1 MKTFR
6 EYVNEA
12 SYPSKGS
19 VAVVKGASGN
29 RYAVFTKI
37 ATKSLWTEYWYNLDQ
52 LGDNTDYPRL
62 RLCLNDYKE
71 GMKLGK
77 YCAYVNDKFAV
88 LERPQYRKDDSQKC
102 IQSSG
107 VNFVNRAFREWL
119 TTPAGQNFIEKNRI
133 ADCPTIRNWL
143 EIASGKRNLM

>member
-1 MKTFR
+1 MKTFQ
-6 EYVNEA
+6 EYISEA

-29 RYAVFTKI
+29 RYAVFTKE
-37 ATKSLWTEYWYNLDQ
+37 ATKSLWMEYWYNLDQ

-62 RLCLNDYKE
+62 RLCLNDYRA
-71 GMKLGK
+71 GK
-77 YCAYVNDKFAV
+77 KQGKCCAYVDDRFAA
-88 LERPQYRKDDSQKC
+88 LERPRYQMDDRQNR
-102 IQSSG
+102 IQPSG
-107 VNFVNRAFREWL
+107 VNWVNRAFREWL
-119 TTPAGQNFIEKNRI
+119 TTPAGQNFIERNRI

>member
-1 MKTFR
+1 MKTFQ
-6 EYVNEA
+6 EYISEA

-29 RYAVFTKI
+29 CYAVFTKE

-62 RLCLNDYKE
+62 RLCLNDYKA
-71 GMKLGK
+71 GK
-77 YCAYVNDKFAV
+77 KQGKCCAYVDDRFAA
-88 LERPQYRKDDSQKC
+88 LERPRYQMDDKQNR
-102 IQSSG
+102 IQPSG
-107 VNFVNRAFREWL
+107 VNWVNRAFREWL
-119 TTPAGQNFIEKNRI
+119 TTPAGQNFIERNRI

>member
-1 MKTFR
+1 MKTFQ
-6 EYVNEA
+6 EYVSEA

-29 RYAVFTKI
+29 RYAVFTKE

-62 RLCLNDYKE
+62 RLCLNDYRA
-71 GMKLGK
+71 GK
-77 YCAYVNDKFAV
+77 KQGKCCAYVDDRFAA
-88 LERPQYRKDDSQKC
+88 LERPRYQMDDRQNR
-102 IQSSG
+102 IQPSG
-107 VNFVNRAFREWL
+107 VNWVNRAFREWL
-119 TTPAGQNFIEKNRI
+119 MTPAGQNFIERNKI

-143 EIASGKRNLM
+143 EIASGKRNLI

>member
-1 MKTFR
+1 MKTFQ
-6 EYVNEA
+6 EYISEA

-29 RYAVFTKI
+29 RYAVFTKE

-62 RLCLNDYKE
+62 RLCLNDYRAGRKQ
-71 GMKLGK
+71 GK
-77 YCAYVNDKFAV
+77 CCAYVDDRFAA
-88 LERPQYRKDDSQKC
+88 LERPRYQMDDKQNR
-102 IQSSG
+102 IQPSG
-107 VNFVNRAFREWL
+107 VNWVNRAFREWL
-119 TTPAGQNFIEKNRI
+119 TTPAGQNFIERNRI

>member
-19 VAVVKGASGN
+19 VVVVKGVSGN
-29 RYAVFTKI
+29 RYAVFTKT

-62 RLCLNDYKE
+62 RFALNDYKE
-71 GMKLGK
+71 GKKLGK
-77 YCAYVNDKFAV
+77 YYAYVDDRFAA
-88 LERPQYRKDDSQKC
+88 LERPQYRKDDRQKC
-102 IQSSG
+102 IQPNG

-119 TTPAGQNFIEKNRI
+119 TTPAGQSFIEKNRI

>member
-1 MKTFR
+1 MKTFQ
-6 EYVNEA
+6 EYINEA

-62 RLCLNDYKE
+62 RLCLNDYKS
-71 GMKLGK
+71 GKKTGK
-77 YCAYVNDKFAV
+77 YCAYVDDRFAA
-88 LERPQYRKDDSQKC
+88 LERSRYQMDDRQNRV
-102 IQSSG
+102 QPSG

-119 TTPAGQNFIEKNRI
+119 TTPAGQSFIEKNKI

>member
-29 RYAVFTKI
+29 RYAVFTKM

-62 RLCLNDYKE
+62 RLCINDYKS
-71 GMKLGK
+71 GKKLGK
-77 YCAYVNDKFAV
+77 YCAYVDDKFAA
-88 LERPQYRKDDSQKC
+88 LERSRYQMDDRQNRV
-102 IQSSG
+102 QPSG

-119 TTPAGQNFIEKNRI
+119 TTPAGQNFIEKNKI
-133 ADCPTIRNWL
+133 ADCPTIKNWL